1 MPRQITIRAEGRASG
16 STVARV
22 IACAL
27 RMSAKASFSQPSRIG
42 SGYAGRSAGRA
53 GLGIGIPYFI
63 NRETSSAA
71 RTLPIHQGGDDVD
84 DVGRVDRLSKKHVV
98 SGGASLANPES
109 LGEKRHG
116 DRGDIVAHRP
126 RPHPPDELQTVL
138 AGQPEVAD
146 DDVDL
151 GGAQDLPGL
160 GRGAGLV
167 ALLSLIPTVWA
178 AAG

>member
-1 MPRQITIRAEGRASG
+1 MPRQITMRAEGRPSG

-42 SGYAGRSAGRA
+42 SGSAGRCAGRA
-53 GLGIGIPYFI
+53 GLGMAIPYFI
-63 NRETSSAA
+63 SRETSSGG
-71 RTLPIHQGGDDVD
+71 RTLPIHQGGDDAD

-116 DRGDIVAHRP
+116 DRGDIVARRP
-126 RPHPPDELQTVL
+126 RPHPPDELQTDL
-138 AGQPEVAD
+138 AGQPDVAD
-146 DDVDL
+146 DDVDR
-151 GGAQDLPGL
+151 GG
-160 GRGAGLV
+160 GRD
-167 ALLSLIPTVWA
+167 
-178 AAG
+178 

>member
-1 MPRQITIRAEGRASG
+1 MA
-16 STVARV
+16 
-22 IACAL
+22 
-27 RMSAKASFSQPSRIG
+27 
-42 SGYAGRSAGRA
+42 
-53 GLGIGIPYFI
+53 IPYFI
-63 NRETSSAA
+63 SRETSSGG
-71 RTLPIHQGGDDVD
+71 RTLPIHQGGDDAD

-116 DRGDIVAHRP
+116 DRGDIVARRP

-138 AGQPEVAD
+138 AGQPEVSD

-160 GRGAGLV
+160 GRGAGGDHRGAERLEGGDQKLNRV
-167 ALLSLIPTVWA
+167 AVVVDHQRGDVPEDGSI
-178 AAG
+178 G